1 MNPLGVLLW
10 PRAMGLLNRWRRA
23 TRGERST
30 ILFFAFS
37 GLVFW
42 LGMFGGVGWLVQMFH
57 DVEVFGPILTRKLL
71 ELLLLSLF
79 GLLMFSNVVTALS
92 TFYLAEDLELVL
104 SLPVQRPVLHAARLL
119 DTIGQSSWM
128 VAIFGMPV
136 FVVYGLVYHAGPI
149 YYLATV
155 VVIAAFVA
163 IPASIGVGV
172 ASVLVSTFPARR
184 IRELLAIVGI
194 LAVVLLFVAL
204 RVVRPERLLD
214 AENFENLA
222 AYVAELQTPVPIL
235 TPPRWAADVLL
246 ALLQDRPF
254 PWMEFG
260 LLMTGAAATTAIGRW
275 VTSALYDQGRAR
287 AQEARAARLARS
299 GLLDRVIAAWT
310 RPLPET
316 GRAIVEKDAKTFV
329 RDPAQWSQLFLLGA
343 IVIITL
349 VSVGALPT
357 DLLRGPWGGVWR
369 NVLGYLLLG
378 LIGFIMAAV
387 AARFQLPAVSVEGRA
402 FWIIRTSPVDP
413 ERFLWAKVWPGL
425 VPMLVI
431 GETLAVASMTILE
444 AGPFLMGVAVW
455 TAFILAF
462 GISGVAVG
470 LGALYP
476 DFRLDNAARA
486 AAGPTGLLFMV
497 ASLSL
502 VALVILVE
510 AFPVYLFLTSMVRER
525 ELHALDWAGVLLPL
539 LAAAGICLAATL
551 IPIRRGARVLWER
564 EHI

>member
-1 MNPLGVLLW
+1 MGTLSVLLW
-10 PRAMGLLNRWRRA
+10 PRLMGLWNRWRRA
-23 TRGERST
+23 SGAERGT

-57 DVEVFGPILTRKLL
+57 EVEVFGPILTRKLL

-79 GLLMFSNVVTALS
+79 GLLLFSNVVTALS

-104 SLPVQRPVLHAARLL
+104 SLPVDRPVLHGARLL

-128 VAIFGMPV
+128 VAVFGLPV
-136 FVVYGLVYHAGPI
+136 FVVYGVVYQAGPI
-149 YYLATV
+149 YYAAMLV
-155 VVIAAFVA
+155 VMAAFVA
-163 IPASIGVGV
+163 IPASVGVSV

-184 IRELLAIVGI
+184 IRELLALVGVI
-194 LAVVLLFVAL
+194 AIVLLFVLL

-214 AENFENLA
+214 ADNFENLA
-222 AYVAELQTPVPIL
+222 AYVAELQTPVPLL

-246 ALLQDRPF
+246 ALLQERAF
-254 PWMEFG
+254 PWEEFG
-260 LLMTGAAATTAIGRW
+260 LLMTGAVAMTGIGRW
-275 VTSALYDQGRAR
+275 ITAALYDQGRAR
-287 AQEARAARLARS
+287 AQEARAARLARA
-299 GLLDRVIAAWT
+299 GWLDTAIAIWT
-310 RPLPET
+310 RPLPEV
-316 GRAIVEKDAKTFV
+316 GRALVEKDAKTFV

-349 VSVGALPT
+349 VSVTALPT

-369 NVLGYLLLG
+369 NVLSFLLLG

-387 AARFQLPAVSVEGRA
+387 AARFQLPAISVEGRA
-402 FWIIRTSPVDP
+402 FWIVRTAPIDP
-413 ERFLWAKVWPGL
+413 RRFLWAKVWPGL

-431 GETLAVASMTILE
+431 GETLALASTRILE
-444 AGPFLMGVAVW
+444 AGPFLMGLAAW

-502 VALVILVE
+502 VALVILIE
-510 AFPVYLFLTSMVRER
+510 ALPVYLFLGALVRER
-525 ELHALDWAGVLLPL
+525 ALTAADWAGVVLPL
-539 LAAAGICLAATL
+539 LAAGGVCVAATVL
-551 IPIRRGARVLWER
+551 PIRRGARVLWER